1 MRFGTF
7 HLLGSPDMAPAER
20 RFDET
25 IEQIALAEELG
36 FDSVWVAEHHF
47 SNYGYSA
54 NPLLL
59 IAKASAVTSRVRFS
73 QAVIVAPFYHPLR
86 LAEDIAITDLLT
98 HGRLEV
104 GLGRG
109 YQPMEFRGF
118 NVSLADS
125 RGMFEEQ
132 VELMRK
138 AWTESDFT
146 YSGRF
151 YNLPDPITVLPK
163 PLQQPHPPVWIACQS
178 DTSLEWAATHDCNVL
193 VSGSSASW
201 KQVGAWAQR
210 LVELRPPDQH
220 PARLAMMRH
229 TYVTPTEDEARAA
242 AWQSRWQRTVAEV
255 LRTDKQRITAG
266 KNDVSGFE
274 PSTSEEEAWERLIYG
289 TPERCIE
296 QVRRQS
302 ALGVTDTV
310 LWFDIGGVSSDAVM
324 RSMRLFAQE
333 VMPAVKG
340 IDAAVGV

>member
-7 HLLGSPDMAPAER
+7 HLLGSPEMAPAEQ
-20 RFDET
+20 RFDDT
-25 IEQIALAEELG
+25 LEQIALAEELG

-118 NVSLADS
+118 QISLEDTRA
-125 RGMFEEQ
+125 MFDEQ
-132 VELMRK
+132 VQVMRK
-138 AWTESDFT
+138 AWTESDWTFN
-146 YSGRF
+146 GRF
-151 YNLPDPITVLPK
+151 YNLPEPITVLPK
-163 PLQQPHPPVWIACQS
+163 PLQQPHPPIWIACQS
-178 DTSLEWAATHDCNVL
+178 DTSLEWALGHDCNPL

-201 KQVGAWAQR
+201 SQVGKWADR
-210 LVELRPPDQH
+210 VKP

-229 TYVTPTEDEARAA
+229 CYVTATEDEARAA

-255 LRTDKQRITAG
+255 LRTDKQRIRSG
-266 KNDVSGFE
+266 KNDVSGVT
-274 PSTSEEEAWERLIYG
+274 PSTSEEEAWDRLVYG
-289 TPERCIE
+289 TPERCVE
-296 QVRRQS
+296 QLRRQA

-324 RSMRLFAQE
+324 QSMRLFAQE
-333 VMPAVKG
+333 VMPAL
-340 IDAAVGV
+340 AAAPAGR